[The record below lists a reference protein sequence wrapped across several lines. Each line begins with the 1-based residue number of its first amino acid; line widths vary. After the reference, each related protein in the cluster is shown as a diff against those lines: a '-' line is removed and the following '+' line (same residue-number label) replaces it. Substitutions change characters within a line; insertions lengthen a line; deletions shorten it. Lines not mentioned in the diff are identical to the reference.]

1 MERKVARAKGE
12 RTLEEKKDLENEIKK
27 AEKENGEVR
36 EQHSKLSE
44 SLKKLGDDVRSV
56 DKRLIQINSDK
67 EKYDKIVAKLV
78 LENDMTYQDL
88 NKIIKKKE
96 DILVNHDTMKLEIKK
111 IQGTLSKEMNEVF

>member
-1 MERKVARAKGE
+1 M
-12 RTLEEKKDLENEIKK
+12 
-27 AEKENGEVR
+27 
-36 EQHSKLSE
+36 
-44 SLKKLGDDVRSV
+44 RSV